1 MAGAI
6 DPRLPAAAFFPV
18 GALLDFPTATVVFF
32 LSDDG
37 TATLCFVLA
46 EMDVMFSNYGIYLML

>member
-6 DPRLPAAAFFPV
+6 DPRLPATAFFPID
-18 GALLDFPTATVVFF
+18 AFDFPTATVVFF
-32 LSDDG
+32 LSDAG

-46 EMDVMFSNYGIYLML
+46 EMDVMFSICTEYIQ